1 MTQPEKFKQYDASL
15 TKHPN
20 QSFIQLFFAKPND
33 ILRFPLFFEDNPR
46 RLEAIRVR
54 GGLSDFSPEALKQL
68 QDIFH
73 ALKSGDYSR
82 YSPERVTYLDFL
94 KHNTL
99 HALKE

>member
-46 RLEAIRVR
+46 RL
-54 GGLSDFSPEALKQL
+54 
-68 QDIFH
+68 
-73 ALKSGDYSR
+73 
-82 YSPERVTYLDFL
+82 
-94 KHNTL
+94 
-99 HALKE
+99 